1 MGQPGRAWYTRV
13 LVLVLA
19 GALYVGMWS
28 SYVYFNA
35 EVVHNGDRIKLR
47 DAAGN
52 FVKSE
57 AVQVSYVTT
66 SIVKK
71 LTSNVSSGVLEESK
85 AAVPAHAA

>member
-13 LVLVLA
+13 LILVLA
-19 GALYVGMWS
+19 GALYVSLWS

-57 AVQVSYVTT
+57 AVQVSGCDVCFE
-66 SIVKK
+66 IHCIILK
-71 LTSNVSSGVLEESK
+71 GVLEES
-85 AAVPAHAA
+85 

>member
-1 MGQPGRAWYTRV
+1 MGQPGRAWYTRM
-13 LVLVLA
+13 LILGLA
-19 GALYVGMWS
+19 GVLYVSMWS

-57 AVQVSYVTT
+57 AVQVSELHTVC
-66 SIVKK
+66 
-71 LTSNVSSGVLEESK
+71 SK
-85 AAVPAHAA
+85 VN

>member
-1 MGQPGRAWYTRV
+1 MGQPGRAWYSRAV
-13 LVLVLA
+13 ILVVA
-19 GALYVGMWS
+19 GALYVSMWS

-57 AVQVSYVTT
+57 AVQVSRVTT
-66 SIVKK
+66 LIV
-71 LTSNVSSGVLEESK
+71 
-85 AAVPAHAA
+85 

>member
-13 LVLVLA
+13 LILVLA
-19 GALYVGMWS
+19 GALYVAMWA

-57 AVQVSYVTT
+57 AVQVSKEKTL
-66 SIVKK
+66 IVCK

-85 AAVPAHAA
+85 ATVPAHAA

>member
-1 MGQPGRAWYTRV
+1 MGRTGRAWYTR
-13 LVLVLA
+13 LMVLA
-19 GALYVGMWS
+19 LAGSLYLAMWS

-57 AVQVSYVTT
+57 AVQVSQMI
-66 SIVKK
+66 IVD
-71 LTSNVSSGVLEESK
+71 
-85 AAVPAHAA
+85 

>member
-13 LVLVLA
+13 LILVLA
-19 GALYVGMWS
+19 GALYVSMWS

-57 AVQVSYVTT
+57 AVQVSRVTT
-66 SIVKK
+66 LIVRKF
-71 LTSNVSSGVLEESK
+71 TSNVSSGVLEES
-85 AAVPAHAA
+85 